1 MKLQVTI
8 EIPEEFF
15 TRLAYE
21 LRGKA
26 ATSESPR
33 TAPPPVQPVTRNGDR
48 PLFVTVKEAAKM
60 LSISRTKLYE
70 MIYKEEIPSKMFGKS
85 RRIPLTA
92 LERLLE

>member
-1 MKLQVTI
+1 
-8 EIPEEFF
+8 
-15 TRLAYE
+15 
-21 LRGKA
+21 
-26 ATSESPR
+26 
-33 TAPPPVQPVTRNGDR
+33 
-48 PLFVTVKEAAKM
+48 M